1 MVNAQ
6 TIAPEMRPTSS
17 GPAQVVE
24 QGSDHQ
30 TDADIDRHG
39 LRASEIAVGA
49 DAGDDVG
56 DQV

>member
-1 MVNAQ
+1 M
-6 TIAPEMRPTSS
+6 
-17 GPAQVVE
+17 E
-24 QGSDHQ
+24 QGGEHQ

-56 DQV
+56 DQVRLAGSSVKLGTAASATYGS